1 VFELK
6 VEASVVTPQGLVT
19 YYVWFALFIIRPKRI
34 TSVGY
39 FVLITKPH
47 SATNLNQ
54 LNHNLENII
63 HSMEQAS
70 RTRDASN
77 PHHKEEQGGPDVQAE
92 EIQAAEIGGRDE
104 REKGEGRAN
113 RLIGD
118 HQRVHPKN
126 LVVLS
131 FRSLQ
136 LRRISELQS
145 DLLRLAVETASDIVP
160 DDKTKEVDE
169 KLRAYCESAIISAPQ
184 NLLTWG
190 TAKALRN
197 YETLSEGAVPFIPP
211 ETGLIGVMEQ
221 GAVNPPERQPRIFG
235 FAIQPAIFSS
245 ILFSPSYGRD
255 LRKRFVRSSSD
266 TLSDAI
272 KSLVPETPSP
282 IPKQTEDLAAG
293 NWGYRG
299 LDEHLRDQNQAFSSR
314 LNMAAFGGTAFYIPM
329 LIMTLDPSTVKG
341 LLTILISTIVFG
353 FLLAVSATDSTGKDV
368 LAATAAYAG
377 VLVVFAGSLPIP
389 AS

>member
-1 VFELK
+1 
-6 VEASVVTPQGLVT
+6 
-19 YYVWFALFIIRPKRI
+19 
-34 TSVGY
+34 
-39 FVLITKPH
+39 
-47 SATNLNQ
+47 
-54 LNHNLENII
+54 
-63 HSMEQAS
+63 
-70 RTRDASN
+70 
-77 PHHKEEQGGPDVQAE
+77 
-92 EIQAAEIGGRDE
+92 
-104 REKGEGRAN
+104 
-113 RLIGD
+113 
-118 HQRVHPKN
+118 
-126 LVVLS
+126 
-131 FRSLQ
+131 
-136 LRRISELQS
+136 
-145 DLLRLAVETASDIVP
+145 
-160 DDKTKEVDE
+160 
-169 KLRAYCESAIISAPQ
+169 
-184 NLLTWG
+184 
-190 TAKALRN
+190 
-197 YETLSEGAVPFIPP
+197 
-211 ETGLIGVMEQ
+211 VMEQ